1 MKEVT
6 LVDIT
11 LDFNG
16 SENIKIENQPELSA
30 SATIK
35 PMSTQVIAV
44 VRAYDVNWN
53 TQVRIKLS
61 KRSPSLDEQ
70 EKFIK
75 DDRERLFKEIE

>member
-1 MKEVT
+1 MT

-11 LDFNG
+11 LDFTG
-16 SENIKIENQPELSA
+16 SENIKIENQPELTA

-44 VRAYDVNWN
+44 VRAFDVNWN

-61 KRSPSLDEQ
+61 KRSPTLDEQ
-70 EKFIK
+70 EKFIRE
-75 DDRERLFKEIE
+75 DRTRLF